1 MQKQMP
7 KIEVNNPWL
16 KDLSDQG
23 REQVEKE
30 LAKQQNALKRMIGR
44 DMAQRTARRIIQRSQ
59 RRVNYIIADELV
71 KHKAQIYMGKD
82 NKHVVGTMSTSTKV
96 D

>member
-23 REQVEKE
+23 REQVENE
-30 LAKQQNALKRMIGR
+30 LARQRRALNSMIK
-44 DMAQRTARRIIQRSQ
+44 DHMPQRTARRIIQRSQ
-59 RRVNYIIADELV
+59 HRVNYIIADELV
-71 KHKAQIYMGKD
+71 KHK
-82 NKHVVGTMSTSTKV
+82 V
-96 D
+96 

>member
-16 KDLSDQG
+16 KDLSEHG

-71 KHKAQIYMGKD
+71 KHKAQTYMGK
-82 NKHVVGTMSTSTKV
+82 G
-96 D
+96 

>member
-23 REQVEKE
+23 KEQVEHE
-30 LAKQQNALKRMIGR
+30 LARQQRALKSMIE
-44 DMAQRTARRIIQRSQ
+44 DNMPQRTARRIIQRSQ

-71 KHKAQIYMGKD
+71 KGVKA
-82 NKHVVGTMSTSTKV
+82 
-96 D
+96 

>member
-7 KIEVNNPWL
+7 RIEVNNPWL

-30 LAKQQNALKRMIGR
+30 LARQRRALKSMIEEH
-44 DMAQRTARRIIQRSQ
+44 MPQRTARRIIQRSQ
-59 RRVNYIIADELV
+59 RKVNYIIADELV
-71 KHKAQIYMGKD
+71 KGRAKA
-82 NKHVVGTMSTSTKV
+82 
-96 D
+96 

>member
-23 REQVEKE
+23 REQVEHE
-30 LAKQQNALKRMIGR
+30 LAKQQNALKRMI
-44 DMAQRTARRIIQRSQ
+44 DEHMPQRTARRIIQRSQ
-59 RRVNYIIADELV
+59 HRVNYIIADELV
-71 KHKAQIYMGKD
+71 KRKA
-82 NKHVVGTMSTSTKV
+82 
-96 D
+96 

>member
-23 REQVEKE
+23 RKQVEKE

-59 RRVNYIIADELV
+59 RRVNYIVADELV
-71 KHKAQIYMGKD
+71 KHKVQTYMGK
-82 NKHVVGTMSTSTKV
+82 G
-96 D
+96 

>member
-16 KDLSDQG
+16 KDLSAQG
-23 REQVEKE
+23 REQVEHE
-30 LAKQQNALKRMIGR
+30 LARQQRALKSMIEEH
-44 DMAQRTARRIIQRSQ
+44 MPQRTARRIIQRSQ

-71 KHKAQIYMGKD
+71 KHKALI
-82 NKHVVGTMSTSTKV
+82 
-96 D
+96 